1 MKKFVIAALVFGGV
15 SMKPQPAQADDWGCT
30 ILLCAAST
38 TDPMQI
44 PECATALLKIR
55 PWKLPICR
63 AAGVPDFTTTET
75 GGTCPV
81 GYVLGRSDIY
91 IDEPDLRRTTRE
103 LVDVQPDGELRGGR
117 RICID
122 PRNRR
127 TAPLGNY
134 DKGFT
139 ISYVDEN
146 GNPRTYSF
154 KSAY

>member
-1 MKKFVIAALVFGGV
+1 MKKIIIAALVFGGV
-15 SMKPQPAQADDWGCT
+15 SMKSEPAQADDWGCT

-44 PECATALLKIR
+44 PECAKALLKIR

-75 GGTCPV
+75 GGVCPV
-81 GYVLGRSDIY
+81 GYVLSREDIY
-91 IDEPDLRRTTRE
+91 IDEPDLRRTSRE
-103 LVDVQPDGELRGGR
+103 IDIIEEEGLTGGR

-122 PRNRR
+122 PRTRR
-127 TAPLGNY
+127 TAPRGNY

-146 GNPRTYSF
+146 GNPRIYSF